1 MLTVLK
7 MTKNAIA
14 DSINN
19 ISITEARNLL
29 TKLPEQ
35 LVGEHAAVA
44 LTRRGKPVMAL
55 MSWDL
60 YEAIVETLEVMADAD
75 LMNALRQGI
84 KEASGGKV
92 TSWETAK
99 SELGL

>member
-1 MLTVLK
+1 
-7 MTKNAIA
+7 MTMNDTP

-29 TKLPEQ
+29 TRLPEQ
-35 LVGEHAAVA
+35 LVGEHAAIA

-75 LMNALRQGI
+75 LIAALRQGI
-84 KEASGGKV
+84 KEASEGKV
-92 TSWETAK
+92 TSWETVK

>member
-1 MLTVLK
+1 
-7 MTKNAIA
+7 MTINDIA

-35 LVGEHAAVA
+35 LAGEHAAIA

-60 YEAIVETLEVMADAD
+60 YEAIVETLEVLADAD
-75 LMNALRQGI
+75 LMAALRQGI
-84 KEASGGKV
+84 KEASEGKV
-92 TSWETAK
+92 ASWEMVR